1 VIVGDGRKSVWLNA
15 EVMRRGLQGQ
25 VLMPGRF
32 PIERM
37 PSFYGHADALL
48 VSLKSDPVF
57 GMTIPG
63 KVQTY
68 LMTGLPLLGMMD
80 GEGAA
85 VIQEAQAGLTCPA
98 GDSAALAEKVLELS
112 AMSLEKRRQL
122 GKNGHSYAVKEF
134 GRSHLMNRM
143 EALLSEAMTL
153 AQRKVPKALT
163 P

>member
-1 VIVGDGRKSVWLNA
+1 
-15 EVMRRGLQGQ
+15 
-25 VLMPGRF
+25 
-32 PIERM
+32 M

-57 GMTIPG
+57 SLTIPG

-68 LMTGLPLLGMMD
+68 LMTGIPLIGMLD

-85 VIQEAQAGLTCPA
+85 VIQDAQAGLTCPA
-98 GDSAALAEKVLELS
+98 EDSAALAEKVLELS
-112 AMSLEKRRQL
+112 TMSLEKRRQL
-122 GKNGHSYAVKEF
+122 GQNGHSYAMKEF
-134 GRSHLMNRM
+134 GRSQLMDRM

-153 AQRKVPKALT
+153 AQGKVPKALT